1 MAEGYTGRTLRE
13 IVRVVANRMIG
24 MILIV
29 AAVVAAA
36 AAATYY
42 APWWYRSEVQLRA
55 NPARNAN
62 PLETQTPVREK
73 VSLFVVTQ
81 RQIVM
86 SDYVVAS
93 ALRKLGGGQ
102 MPAST
107 DDPRMKAWDAEVR
120 RYIQENGEYIRRIK
134 RRIGVVTPGGP
145 DATLTQTF
153 TIYVDWPEERD
164 DQSRATARRLGK
176 TARELGALRAREM
189 AQCVHDA
196 YILRYSQLE
205 GDRIRNAA
213 EMLEKQSLVVA
224 DTAIK
229 DAVKDLNDYVAK
241 ELKGDLLQV
250 IHLSGRRAPGAEVG
264 TAILLTQ
271 FRAEINSIDARLA
284 EIAALQAAIAVE
296 LKKTDID
303 DIVVPDVVSAANE
316 VVLAIEAKIIE
327 TKLLINSLEPRFT
340 ADYRELKDA
349 KEELAGVQKVLQ
361 NELKKQAK
369 RLDQETAVQKGRRT
383 AMAKIVADDNAK
395 VEAMAA
401 KAAEYDRLKS
411 NMENAQVL
419 YDEEKKRVLNAMT
432 AERLAANPVL
442 VSAIDEPSYPAADA
456 PRRPIAWLNMLFS
469 AVGGV
474 LLALVYAFMAD
485 HFDHSIKSI
494 DDAERY
500 LGAPVLASIPKLG
513 RGIIRRTYGSS

>member
-24 MILIV
+24 IILIV

-55 NPARNAN
+55 MPARNAN
-62 PLETQTPVREK
+62 PLETQAPVREE

-81 RQIVM
+81 RQIVT

-93 ALRKLGGGQ
+93 ALRKLSGETV
-102 MPAST
+102 PAST
-107 DDPRMKAWDAEVR
+107 DDPRLAAWDVEVR

-134 RRIGVVTPGGP
+134 KRIGVVTPGGP

-153 TIYVDWPEERD
+153 TIHVDWPEERD
-164 DQSRATARRLGK
+164 APSREMARRLGK
-176 TARELGALRAREM
+176 TPRQLAAQRARNM
-189 AQCVHDA
+189 AQCVYDA

-213 EMLEKQSLVVA
+213 DILEKQSLVVA
-224 DTAIK
+224 NTALQS
-229 DAVKDLNDYVAK
+229 AVTELNTYVAK

-284 EIAALQAAIAVE
+284 EIAALRSAIDTE
-296 LKKTDID
+296 LKKDDMD
-303 DIVVPDVVSAANE
+303 DIIVPDVVSAANE
-316 VVLAIEAKIIE
+316 VVLTIEAKIVE

-340 ADYRELKDA
+340 PDYRELKDA
-349 KEELAGVQKVLQ
+349 REELAGAQKVLQ
-361 NELKKQAK
+361 GELKKQAK
-369 RLDQETAVQKGRRT
+369 RLDQEAAVQNGRR
-383 AMAKIVADDNAK
+383 AALAKIVSDDNKK
-395 VEAMAA
+395 VEAMSA

-411 NMENAQVL
+411 TMENAQTL

-456 PRRPIAWLNMLFS
+456 PRRPIAWLNMLF
-469 AVGGV
+469 AAIGGV